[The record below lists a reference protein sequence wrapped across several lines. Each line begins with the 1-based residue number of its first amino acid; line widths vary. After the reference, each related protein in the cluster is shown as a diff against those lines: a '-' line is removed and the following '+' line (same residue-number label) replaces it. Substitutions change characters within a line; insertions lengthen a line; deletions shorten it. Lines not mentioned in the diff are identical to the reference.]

1 MEKDLQAQ
9 LALKGI
15 KIVSIVPDEC
25 ETSILF
31 SYKWVTP
38 SGDIRWDNGFI
49 ATTARMIADEL
60 VCKSIIERVERIRD
74 SLKGKTPEVL

>member
-1 MEKDLQAQ
+1 MDLQAQ

-15 KIVSIVPDEC
+15 KIISIVPDEN

-49 ATTARMIADEL
+49 STVARMEADEL
-60 VCKSIIERVERIRD
+60 ICKSIIKRVERIRE
-74 SLKGKTPEVL
+74 SLKDKTPEVL